1 MLGGA
6 AAPREHPP
14 LHQSVTSHPTMKP
27 PSQVGNGENYPS
39 FDSLIA
45 AWTVLSWA
53 LAPPLPAE
61 QAHQVSI
68 EEQ

>member
-1 MLGGA
+1 
-6 AAPREHPP
+6 
-14 LHQSVTSHPTMKP
+14 MKP